1 MQISQAAPTCTF
13 RPSHLAVA
21 WCLHSFSKT
30 LKNGLGV
37 RRYALFVLQL
47 TPRRPPRYAKLNTHS
62 PQRSLADTQ
71 LFRCYALFKV
81 KESFYVALID
91 PATFRLFVT
100 RNKSKSVQALAKR
113 QDSGLFPSVAQS
125 VSHSAKRTFPATLS
139 SFRSLASLLELTL
152 RSPAAPR
159 EVLFE
164 VFRSRF
170 AVDAFLTASDLPC
183 SCVLRK
189 DDGS

>member
-1 MQISQAAPTCTF
+1 M
-13 RPSHLAVA
+13 
-21 WCLHSFSKT
+21 
-30 LKNGLGV
+30 
-37 RRYALFVLQL
+37 
-47 TPRRPPRYAKLNTHS
+47 
-62 PQRSLADTQ
+62 
-71 LFRCYALFKV
+71 

-125 VSHSAKRTFPATLS
+125 VSPPAKRTFPATLF

-164 VFRSRF
+164 VFRSRSP
-170 AVDAFLTASDLPC
+170 VDAFLTASDLPC

-189 DDGS
+189 DDDSCCGVSKARTFLLGARGSETPWVLPLLSPLRRSPSCLRLAPHSRRCLVQQEHKQGDLV